1 MFIRLMKYIK
11 GYVRIRL
18 EGASPER
25 FMNLCSNRNILLWN
39 IKEKDNTY
47 EMHISVRGFFELAP
61 ILKKTKTKVHV
72 MEKTGVP
79 FVMHKYRKRK
89 IFFLGV
95 ILCCLAVHMC
105 SHFIWQIEI
114 YGNCA
119 RTTDVLLDY
128 LESEN
133 IYHGIRKEK
142 INCEE
147 IETMLRIKY
156 NDIIWASAQ
165 IKGTRL
171 VIQLKENT
179 DITLDEKTE
188 EMESDILSNKDA
200 VIVKMVTRKG
210 TPMVSERD
218 VVKEGDVLVSGQI
231 TILDDAEEP
240 TAYHYVAADADIYG
254 KTIYD
259 YNDVFPLTYEEK
271 LYQEKDY
278 KGYYAK
284 VLDTC
289 FYFGRNRT
297 LEPKQDM
304 ATEETQL
311 HLGENFY
318 LPITLGEYTIRKYEV
333 IQKKYTKEQ
342 ANQVAKKRLREFC
355 ENLNEK
361 GVEILENNVTIE
373 VTGKECQTT
382 GRFVLIEKLGVR
394 SPVEKIEIKEQES
407 EVNNGENN

>member
-1 MFIRLMKYIK
+1 MFIRLMKYLK

-39 IKEKDNTY
+39 IKEQGSTY
-47 EMHISVRGFFELAP
+47 EMYISIRGFFELGP

-79 FVMHKYRKRK
+79 FLMHRYRKRK
-89 IFFLGV
+89 IFFVGI
-95 ILCCLAVHMC
+95 ILCCFVVHMC
-105 SHFIWQIEI
+105 SNFIWQIEV

-119 RTTDVLLDY
+119 RTTDVLLDF

-133 IYHGIRKEK
+133 VHHGIRKEK
-142 INCEE
+142 LNCEE

-171 VIQLKENT
+171 IIQLKENT
-179 DITLDEKTE
+179 DTTMDEKTE
-188 EMESDILSNKDA
+188 EIESDILSNKDA
-200 VIVKMVTRKG
+200 VIVKIVTRKG
-210 TPMVSERD
+210 TPMVSEGD
-218 VVKEGDVLVSGQI
+218 VVKKGDPLVSGRI

-240 TAYHYVAADADIYG
+240 TAYHYLAADADVYG

-259 YNDVFPLTYEEK
+259 YKDVFPLLYEEK
-271 LYQEKDY
+271 LYQEKEH
-278 KGYYAK
+278 KGYYMK
-284 VLDTC
+284 MLDTC

-297 LEPKQDM
+297 LEPNQDM
-304 ATEETQL
+304 ATDETTL
-311 HLGENFY
+311 HLGDNFY
-318 LPITLGEYTIRKYEV
+318 LPFTLGEYTIRKYEMV
-333 IQKKYTKEQ
+333 QKKYTKEQ
-342 ANQVAKKRLREFC
+342 ANAVAKERLKEFC
-355 ENLNEK
+355 ENLTEK

-373 VTGKECQTT
+373 VNGKECQTT
-382 GRFVLIEKLGVR
+382 GRFTLIEKLGIR
-394 SPVEKIEIKEQES
+394 SPVEKIQLKEQES
-407 EVNNGENN
+407 EVNNGEDN

>member
-1 MFIRLMKYIK
+1 MFIRLMKYLK

-39 IKEKDNTY
+39 IKEQDNSY
-47 EMHISVRGFFELAP
+47 EMYISIRGYFALAP
-61 ILKKTKTKVHV
+61 ILKKTKTKVHI

-79 FVMHKYRKRK
+79 FLMHRYRKRK
-89 IFFLGV
+89 IFFMGV
-95 ILCCLAVHMC
+95 LLCCMTVHMC

-133 IYHGIRKEK
+133 VHHGIRKEK
-142 INCEE
+142 LNCEE

-171 VIQLKENT
+171 IIQLKENT
-179 DITLDEKTE
+179 DITMDEKTE
-188 EMESDILSNKDA
+188 EVESDIVSDKDA

-210 TPMVSERD
+210 TPVVS
-218 VVKEGDVLVSGQI
+218 EGDVIKKGDILVSGRI
-231 TILDDAEEP
+231 TIVDDAGEP
-240 TAYHYVAADADIYG
+240 STYHYLAADADVYG

-259 YNDVFPLTYEEK
+259 YNDVFPMQYEEK
-271 LYQEKDY
+271 LYQEKVR
-278 KGYYAK
+278 KGYYIK
-284 VLDTC
+284 LLDTC

-297 LEPKQDM
+297 LESEQDM
-304 ATEETQL
+304 ATEETTL
-311 HLGENFY
+311 HIGENFY
-318 LPITLGEYTIRKYEV
+318 VPITLGEYTIRKYETV
-333 IQKKYTKEQ
+333 QKKYTKEE
-342 ANQVAKKRLREFC
+342 AKGVAKERVREFC
-355 ENLNEK
+355 ENLTEK

-373 VTGKECQTT
+373 VNGKECQTT
-382 GRFVLIEKLGVR
+382 GRFVLVEKLGIR
-394 SPVEKIEIKEQES
+394 SPVEKIEVKEQET
-407 EVNNGENN
+407 EVENGENN